1 MVQLEN
7 SHFFQPATR

>member
-7 SHFFQPATR
+7 SHIFQPATR